1 MRIVRPDQ
9 RIRLM
14 TETIRTIKT
23 EAPRRIRAGA
33 AVTILAAAVA
43 LGAALVT
50 AGCQKE
56 QPPAKAK
63 PVNVTVQTVEQI
75 SEFVDMFFLPGVVEP
90 NRVVKVCAEVA
101 ATIERFDCQEGL
113 TYKAGKKLIYLNTE
127 LLKPEYD
134 RAKAQH
140 DSDKADFAR
149 VRKLYDGSLATPTEM
164 DQAKAR
170 WLTSKAAF
178 EAADAMLRR
187 AVIEAPI
194 SGVLNRLPKE
204 EGEYVT
210 PGECVGEI
218 VDIDTVKVVVHV
230 PERDVPFLTK
240 YRKEDIFVGPND
252 GRRLVGRINYI
263 SELAHP
269 EALTTRVELKVKNTP
284 GTGPDGKRALRSGQ
298 IVRVHLTRRI
308 LKDVIMVALASVIPL
323 EKGHALYVVE
333 NGRAVRRDVT
343 LGLIKGDRIRI
354 VAGLRAGDRLIVSGH
369 QYVGPGQKVDIR
381 RAVAPST
388 MPSTGP
394 IAPEQAE
401 AR

>member
-1 MRIVRPDQ
+1 
-9 RIRLM
+9 M
-14 TETIRTIKT
+14 TEAIRTIKT
-23 EAPRRIRAGA
+23 EAPPRIRAGA

-50 AGCQKE
+50 AGCNKKK

-75 SEFVDMFFLPGVVEP
+75 SKFVDMFFLPGVVEP

-113 TYKAGKKLIYLNTE
+113 TYKAGKKLVYLNTE

-134 RAKAQH
+134 QAKAQH
-140 DSDKADFAR
+140 DSDKANLAR
-149 VRKLYDGSLATPTEM
+149 IKRLFDGALATPTEM

-170 WLTSKAAF
+170 WLSSKAAL
-178 EAADAMLRR
+178 EAADAKLRR

-204 EGEYVT
+204 EGEYVS
-210 PGECVGEI
+210 PGECVAEI

-230 PERDVPFLTK
+230 PERDVPLLKK
-240 YRKEDIFVGPND
+240 YRYEHIFTGPND
-252 GRRLVGRINYI
+252 TRRLVGRINYI

-269 EALTTRVELKVKNTP
+269 EALTTRVELEVKNAPTP
-284 GTGPDGKRALRSGQ
+284 GPDGKRPLRSGQ
-298 IVRVHLTRRI
+298 IVRVRLTRRI
-308 LKDVIMVALASVIPL
+308 LKDVIMVPLAAVIPL

-354 VAGLRAGDRLIVSGH
+354 TAGLRAGDRLIVSGH
-369 QYVGPGQKVDIR
+369 QYVGPGQKVNIR
-381 RAVAPST
+381 SPVAPST
-388 MPSTGP
+388 MPSTSR
-394 IAPEQAE
+394 ITPEQAE

>member
-1 MRIVRPDQ
+1 
-9 RIRLM
+9 M
-14 TETIRTIKT
+14 TEAIRTIKT
-23 EAPRRIRAGA
+23 EAPPRIRAGA
-33 AVTILAAAVA
+33 AVTILATAVA

-50 AGCQKE
+50 AGCNKKN
-56 QPPAKAK
+56 QPPVKAK
-63 PVNVTVQTVEQI
+63 PVNVTVQTVEQL

-101 ATIERFDCQEGL
+101 ATIERFDCREGL

-127 LLKPEYD
+127 LLKPDYD

-140 DSDKADFAR
+140 DFDNADLAR
-149 VRKLYDGSLATPTEM
+149 VKKLYDGGLATPTEM

-170 WLTSKAAF
+170 WLTSKAAL
-178 EAADAMLRR
+178 EAADAKLRR
-187 AVIEAPI
+187 AVIEARI

-204 EGEYVT
+204 EGEYVI

-230 PERDVPFLTK
+230 PERDVPFLKK
-240 YRKEDIFVGPND
+240 YRDEDIFAGPND
-252 GRRLVGRINYI
+252 ARRLVGRINYI

-269 EALTTRVELKVKNTP
+269 QALTTRVELEVKNTP

-308 LKDVIMVALASVIPL
+308 LKDVIMVPLAAVIPL
-323 EKGHALYVVE
+323 EKGYVLYVVE
-333 NGRAVRRDVT
+333 NGRAVRRGVT

-354 VAGLRAGDRLIVSGH
+354 VAGLRAGDRLIVAGH
-369 QYVGPGQKVDIR
+369 QYVGPGQKVNIR
-381 RAVAPST
+381 SPVAPST
-388 MPSTGP
+388 APSTGR
-394 IAPEQAE
+394 IATEQAE